1 MHLPAF
7 YIFAERFAPMPL
19 RAGDRPQGPASILV
33 REQTVSPSLAAAVE
47 FAKEFDTAFTV
58 VKVDVQNGTSCDATV
73 DVLKAV
79 AAESFEQFQP
89 LHYEL
94 AGLCDEYRVDHYTA
108 PRSRAD
114 RWDEAADRLRMAAE

>member
-1 MHLPAF
+1 MQLPAF

-73 DVLKAV
+73 DVLKAI
-79 AAESFEQFQP
+79 AAESFAEFRP